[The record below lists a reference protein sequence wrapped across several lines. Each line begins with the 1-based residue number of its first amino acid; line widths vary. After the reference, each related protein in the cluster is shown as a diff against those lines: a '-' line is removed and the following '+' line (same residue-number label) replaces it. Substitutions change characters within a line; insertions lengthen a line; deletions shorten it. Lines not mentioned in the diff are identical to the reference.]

1 MPKTNMTMGI
11 VAILVILSAVTETTI
26 FTIQMA
32 HVDSVQLKINQHS
45 NCKSGAEF
53 SCNNAASNVNIPP

>member
-1 MPKTNMTMGI
+1 
-11 VAILVILSAVTETTI
+11 LVILSAVTETTI

-32 HVDSVQLKINQHS
+32 HADSVQLKINQHS